1 MEISIMRAHF
11 RLLLPFAFLIQVFPL
26 SLMPAQPADDEEPAM
41 NGISF
46 MPAANPAADSLE
58 LQLLANAIRHAR
70 ERVAATNF
78 WHRLLPRIQV
88 SCSVGLHDLVFQDPA
103 TSGSY
108 ILPADAYRLSVGIS
122 LNELADASSH
132 DAAVAGLEALE
143 LRRARFIAAREIIR
157 KQQARRLAAAIRE
170 LMLKKEELTLLGT
183 LLEFHQMR
191 FNQGKIDYA
200 ALVATRLRVIG
211 TTQAVD
217 RLQLQINELFAETG
231 RSAAGDPR
239 P

>member
-1 MEISIMRAHF
+1 MRAHS
-11 RLLLPFAFLIQVFPL
+11 RLLLPLAFLIQVFPL
-26 SLMPAQPADDEEPAM
+26 RTMPAQPADDEEPVM
-41 NGISF
+41 TGISA
-46 MPAANPAADSLE
+46 MPAANPATDSLE
-58 LQLLANAIRHAR
+58 LQLLASEIRHAR
-70 ERVAATNF
+70 ERVAATSF

-88 SCSVGLHDLVFQDPA
+88 SCNVGVHDLVFQDPA
-103 TSGSY
+103 TTGQY

-122 LNELADASSH
+122 LNELVDASSH

-143 LRRARFIAAREIIR
+143 LRRARFIAAREMIHA
-157 KQQARRLAAAIRE
+157 QQARRLAAAIRE
-170 LMLKKEELTLLGT
+170 MMLKKEELTLLGT

-211 TTQAVD
+211 TTQTVD
-217 RLQLQINELFAETG
+217 RLQQQINELSAAAG
-231 RSAAGDPR
+231 RSGAGASR